1 MNFSKAVLIAM
12 MASVS
17 TPNAFAALRKT
28 RGLLR
33 GVANRQL
40 SLAHVNADPNDDAP
54 FGICEGDCD
63 TDDDCEVGLLCFQRN
78 STQPVPG
85 CEGGEQD
92 TTPSDY
98 CILDVTPAPSV
109 SSAPSQQPSTTFS
122 PSQAPSESVQPSAAP
137 SESFKPSTSA
147 NPSLA
152 PTPKPLGL
160 LFAYPEEGPPTDAY
174 PLGLC
179 VGDCDTDDQ
188 CAEGLFCFLRVANT
202 AVPGC
207 IGGEEDNSRT
217 DYCTY
222 IIPTV
227 HPSAVPSSQP
237 SVAPTPSPSEIP
249 TSSESSKPSSN
260 SANPTDQPTL
270 SLAPSIKTLGT
281 LFAYPGEGPPADAYP
296 LGLCVGDCDTD
307 DQCAEGLF
315 CFLHVAN
322 TAVPGCIGGEEDNS
336 RTDYCTYIIPT
347 AHPSAV
353 PSSQPSVAPTPS
365 PSEIPTS
372 SESSKPSSSA
382 KPTDPPTLSLASS
395 TTKTLGTLF
404 AYPGEGPPADA
415 YPLGLCVGDCD
426 TDDQCAEG
434 LFCFLRV
441 ANTAVPGCIG
451 GEEDNS
457 RTDYCTYIIP
467 TVHPSAVPSSQ
478 PSVAPT
484 PSPSEIPTSLESSKP
499 SFKPSLMPS
508 AVASSKPSTMPSSQ
522 PTISSKPSICTPTVY
537 EQTSATTTLDS
548 EGYAQFVFNDLKLA
562 DGVAVITYYHKGDN
576 SQDGYY
582 DLKLQQTFSVGESQP
597 GNTVP
602 SSCGHFTASVSTHTK
617 NEFNYIYLRDS
628 SSLTVSMDYDDDFG
642 GNSCSIVKEVYVNL
656 RYQEA
661 GC

>member
-160 LFAYPEEGPPTDAY
+160 LFAYP
-174 PLGLC
+174 
-179 VGDCDTDDQ
+179 
-188 CAEGLFCFLRVANT
+188 
-202 AVPGC
+202 
-207 IGGEEDNSRT
+207 
-217 DYCTY
+217 
-222 IIPTV
+222 
-227 HPSAVPSSQP
+227 
-237 SVAPTPSPSEIP
+237 
-249 TSSESSKPSSN
+249 K
-260 SANPTDQPTL
+260 
-270 SLAPSIKTLGT
+270 
-281 LFAYPGEGPPADAYP
+281 EGPPADAYP

-307 DQCAEGLF
+307 DQCAEGLY
-315 CFLHVAN
+315 CFLRVAN
-322 TAVPGCIGGEEDNS
+322 TAVPGCIGGEEDHS

-347 AHPSAV
+347 TQPSAV
-353 PSSQPSVAPTPS
+353 LTLKPTVAPIPS
-365 PSEIPTS
+365 PSEIPTP
-372 SESSKPSSSA
+372 SESSKPPSSA
-382 KPTDPPTLSLASS
+382 KQTDQPTLSLAS
-395 TTKTLGTLF
+395 TIKTLGTLF
-404 AYPGEGPPADA
+404 AHTEESPPADA

-434 LFCFLRV
+434 LYCFLRV

-451 GEEDNS
+451 GEEDHS
-457 RTDYCTYIIP
+457 RTDYCTYITP
-467 TVHPSAVPSSQ
+467 TNQSSAVLTSQ
-478 PSVAPT
+478 PTVAPT
-484 PSPSEIPTSLESSKP
+484 PSPSVISEFHGLLKWIGPLVTDNIQTLQDPTTPQYAALNWLANVDGYDPSIDFFITPEQVYIERYVLALLYFSTNGHAWKNQYNFILPTS
-499 SFKPSLMPS
+499 
-508 AVASSKPSTMPSSQ
+508 
-522 PTISSKPSICTPTVY
+522 ICDWNDEKGNGVRGV
-537 EQTSATTTLDS
+537 LC
-548 EGYAQFVFNDLKLA
+548 NDLFYVEQLLIRKFWVTFNSL
-562 DGVAVITYYHKGDN
+562 DRRWGRNLIVYFVLFDLQRKVIFEA
-576 SQDGYY
+576 
-582 DLKLQQTFSVGESQP
+582 TFPPRSR
-597 GNTVP
+597 
-602 SSCGHFTASVSTHTK
+602 C
-617 NEFNYIYLRDS
+617 
-628 SSLTVSMDYDDDFG
+628 
-642 GNSCSIVKEVYVNL
+642 
-656 RYQEA
+656 
-661 GC
+661 